1 MIPKTIHQIW
11 IGNLEPPISLM
22 NSWKNKNPN
31 FKYILWDEHRIRE
44 EKFASQVKID
54 EIEEYCGKADIIRY
68 EILNRY
74 GGVYVDADSYC
85 IEKLDNF
92 LFETSF
98 AVYENEKIRKGL
110 VATGVLGFEA
120 NHPLL
125 SNILE
130 IINKIPVSKEET
142 GKKAWQTVGPLLFT
156 KIYNKTLPKIKI
168 YPSFMFYPEHYT
180 GLKYEGHGKSFAYQ
194 FWGSTK
200 SNYEI
205 IDEIDVP
212 PWLFELPETNVSIF
226 MIVNNES
233 FDDFKKSMDSII
245 NQDGNLFIELIIFDN
260 HIDGDMSFELWEEI
274 SKYKKITKNIRVINI
289 THFIRVSLGR
299 ALNFCFQ
306 RASGDYITFCFLGD
320 VLHSDKLFQQMNY
333 LHNTGDCVVGTQV
346 RETMIFRYSK
356 DDKIT
361 SYPSISINTWR
372 EKRNIDVFDRST
384 LMFTKEF
391 LRQEKFNEAENYPC
405 IMAKGLEAFIIR
417 SYLHNLKSV
426 MITRKKKVTEN
437 YVYRFFTN
445 SNLERQLLQDILQ

>member
-1 MIPKTIHQIW
+1 
-11 IGNLEPPISLM
+11 M
-22 NSWKNKNPN
+22 NSWKNKHPD
-31 FKYILWDEHRIRE
+31 FKYILWDEDKIRE

-74 GGVYVDADSYC
+74 GGIYIDADSYC
-85 IEKLDNF
+85 IEKLGNF
-92 LFETSF
+92 LLETSF

-110 VATGVLGFEA
+110 VATGVLGFEP

-156 KIYNKTLPKIKI
+156 KIYNKTLPKLKI

-194 FWGSTK
+194 FWGSTN
-200 SNYEI
+200 SSYEI

-212 PWLFELPETNVSIF
+212 PWLFELPEINVSIF

-245 NQDGNLFIELIIFDN
+245 DQYGNFFIELVIFDN
-260 HIDGDMSFELWEEI
+260 HIDGDISFELWEEI

-289 THFIRVSLGR
+289 THFLRVSLGR

-306 RASGDYITFCFLGD
+306 RATGDYITFCVLGD
-320 VLHSDKLFQQMNY
+320 ILHPDKILQQMDY
-333 LHNTGDCVVGTQV
+333 LHNTGDSVVGTQV
-346 RETMIFRYSK
+346 KETMRFRYSK
-356 DDKIT
+356 DIKIS
-361 SYPSISINTWR
+361 SYPSISITTWR
-372 EKRNIDVFDRST
+372 KKRNIDVFDIAS
-384 LMFTKEF
+384 LMFTKVF

-405 IMAKGLEAFIIR
+405 IMAKGLEAFINR

-426 MITRKKKVTEN
+426 MITRDKKVTEN